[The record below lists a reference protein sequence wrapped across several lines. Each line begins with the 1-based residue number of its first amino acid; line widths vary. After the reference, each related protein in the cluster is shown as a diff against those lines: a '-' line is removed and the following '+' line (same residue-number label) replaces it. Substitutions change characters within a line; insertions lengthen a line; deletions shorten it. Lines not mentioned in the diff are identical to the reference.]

1 MVKWQLVHLCTDTV
15 KLLSFFNII
24 WNISCFSNSYP
35 TWWSS
40 TQQFPSW
47 HLFSSEPRKTS
58 STVWTKQ
65 SGRVQTFTA
74 LPWWRRLCSFTERH
88 WARWGWWENRRNEGG
103 FIISCYHIISQWI
116 FILLVPQILPD
127 IVSVVSNWQS
137 HSKEKEDAVKT
148 MGTEQKQSEEHSN
161 NQIVNALV

>member
-1 MVKWQLVHLCTDTV
+1 MVIWQLVHLCTDTV

-74 LPWWRRLCSFTERH
+74 LLWWRRLCSFTERH
-88 WARWGWWENRRNEGG
+88 WARWGWWENRRNGRVLL
-103 FIISCYHIISQWI
+103 FHVIILFHNEYLSFCCHRFYRTWC
-116 FILLVPQILPD
+116 LLFPTGSRTQRRRKM
-127 IVSVVSNWQS
+127 Q
-137 HSKEKEDAVKT
+137 
-148 MGTEQKQSEEHSN
+148 
-161 NQIVNALV
+161 

>member
-1 MVKWQLVHLCTDTV
+1 MVLWQLVHFCTDTV
-15 KLLSFFNII
+15 KLLSFFKII
-24 WNISCFSNSYP
+24 LNISCFSNSYP
-35 TWWSS
+35 AWWSS

-47 HLFSSEPRKTS
+47 HLFWSEPRKTS
-58 STVWTKQ
+58 STVWTKP

-88 WARWGWWENRRNEGG
+88 WARWGWWENKEWKG
-103 FIISCYHIISQWI
+103 FIISQWI
-116 FILLVPQILPD
+116 FILLLPQILPD

-148 MGTEQKQSEEHSN
+148 TGTEQKQSEEHSN
-161 NQIVNALV
+161 NQIVNLLL